1 MANTRSMSGD
11 PLEGTSLAGFANFLG
26 PEKIE
31 EAAML
36 IRRSGTGLLRLAC
49 TQKRISKLHR

>member
-11 PLEGTSLAGFANFLG
+11 PLEGTSFAGFANFLG
-26 PEKIE
+26 PEKTE

-49 TQKRISKLHR
+49 TQKRI